1 VYVVFRSTHPLQQK
15 VTNPICFQI
24 CPALEL
30 FPRPY
35 KSAVLMGI
43 ELFLLLLGDKKPSA
57 KSFRFVSWIFS
68 QTIFLRCECP
78 ARPKRRNDLND
89 QYARRRR
96 LAMHRA
102 RGSAKKIFKKRFR
115 TIDWLMQS
123 GEQFDYCRNLCV
135 LHFPAVMSET
145 ATLCQS
151 TT

>member
-1 VYVVFRSTHPLQQK
+1 
-15 VTNPICFQI
+15 
-24 CPALEL
+24 
-30 FPRPY
+30 
-35 KSAVLMGI
+35 
-43 ELFLLLLGDKKPSA
+43 
-57 KSFRFVSWIFS
+57 
-68 QTIFLRCECP
+68 
-78 ARPKRRNDLND
+78 
-89 QYARRRR
+89 
-96 LAMHRA
+96 MHRA